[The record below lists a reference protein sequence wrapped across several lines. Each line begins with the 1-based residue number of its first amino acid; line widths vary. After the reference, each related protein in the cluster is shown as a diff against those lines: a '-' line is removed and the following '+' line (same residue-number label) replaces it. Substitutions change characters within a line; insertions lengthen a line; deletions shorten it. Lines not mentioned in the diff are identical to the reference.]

1 MRLQGERYGLPLAAA
16 VVAVLTWL
24 AFGIAPALAQNGS
37 GALSPTGTGAP
48 VAAQADSSV
57 LAQAGSSVLAQ
68 AGGAQQAGT
77 PWYKVPFIGTQGP
90 LFDFSESPGPLRGL
104 SVSGFINNS
113 SGMWIDSS
121 AIRYQKSK
129 NSLAVQRD
137 WLQLDINY
145 VLSGNNRFFIR
156 WWGVYEPAYPFEYDA
171 GLNDMGD
178 YYNQY
183 TVRDAYWKS
192 KMGPLTLFLGRQI
205 VTWGESVAFRVGD
218 VINPQDFSWNF
229 GFANLEQSRLPLYM
243 LHPILDLPSWGPF
256 KANFIEGVWAP
267 AWQPMYTQMDTPNQC
282 NVLCPGAPGAN
293 HMNWYD
299 GQHDVAGNVSIIG
312 PFTPTAESR
321 FETYPYPLTFG
332 TPGIPANM
340 TAFPQLAGS
349 AFAPPFFAYH
359 LNGDTLANSNEGF
372 RLHSLIGNSEVTFL
386 YWHGHQFNEAGTP
399 GAPFYVVGSPS
410 TGQYLQAYFPQFN
423 DIGVTLNRPLY
434 LPGQFLSQIP
444 FVLRTE
450 GVWQDRTPINTVD
463 TGVRNGVVDKDTFNT
478 LIALD
483 NDGVYAPW
491 LTSTGTLST
500 ILEWNNFIIPSYG
513 RNLVYTFYAER
524 YRHVESQLLFST
536 STSWWWGAIVP
547 SYTMIWNPSGNTTL
561 LFPSIVLTPPWSN
574 KYFAT
579 LEYIGILGNDK
590 FNSFAGGTFKGK
602 SILFLQMQY
611 NFQLTQ
617 GKT

>member
-1 MRLQGERYGLPLAAA
+1 MKLQGERSGLSLAA
-16 VVAVLTWL
+16 VVAVLTWF
-24 AFGIAPALAQNGS
+24 AFAVSPALAQGTS
-37 GALSPTGTGAP
+37 GAQGQTAGG
-48 VAAQADSSV
+48 VAVQPQSSV
-57 LAQAGSSVLAQ
+57 LAQTASGVLAQAQ
-68 AGGAQQAGT
+68 AGGAQQEGT
-77 PWYKVPFIGTQGP
+77 PWYKKPFIGTQGP
-90 LFDFSESPGPLRGL
+90 VFDLSESPGLLKGL
-104 SVSGFINNS
+104 SVSGFVNVSN
-113 SGMWIDSS
+113 GMWIDSS

-145 VLSGNNRFFIR
+145 VLNGDNRFFIR
-156 WWGVYEPAYPFEYDA
+156 WWGVYEPAYPFEYDS

-267 AWQPMYTQMDTPNQC
+267 AWQPMYTQVDTPNQC
-282 NVLCPGAPGAN
+282 NVLCRGVPGAN

-299 GQHDVAGNVSIIG
+299 GQHDVAGNVSVLA
-312 PFTPTAESR
+312 PFTATASSR
-321 FETYPYPLTFG
+321 FQTEPYPFFFA
-332 TPGIPANM
+332 TPGVPADL
-340 TAFPQLAGS
+340 TAFPQATNP
-349 AFAPPFFAYH
+349 APPFFAYH
-359 LNGDTLANSNEGF
+359 LYGDTLANSNEGL
-372 RLHSLIGNSEVTFL
+372 RLHSLIGNSEVTFI

-399 GAPFYVVGSPS
+399 GAPFYVVGNPT

-434 LPGQFLSQIP
+434 LPGFLSAVP

-450 GVWQDRTPINTVD
+450 GVWQDRTPFNTTD
-463 TGVRNGVVDKDTFNT
+463 TGIRNAVVDKDTFNT

-483 NDGVYAPW
+483 NDGIYAPW
-491 LTSTGTLST
+491 LTKTGTLST

-513 RNLVYTFYAER
+513 RHLVYTAYAER
-524 YRHVESQLLFST
+524 WRHVESQLLFSA
-536 STSWWWGAIVP
+536 STSWWWGAILP

-561 LFPSIVLTPPWSN
+561 LFPSIVLTPPWTN
-574 KYFAT
+574 KYFMT
-579 LEYIGILGNDK
+579 LEYIGIMGNDK
-590 FNSFAGGTFKGK
+590 FNSFAGGIFKGK
-602 SILFLQMQY
+602 SILFMQMQY